1 VREKLLLNFQFTETT
16 LTRNNVGTL
25 WLTLLL
31 THCSKLPCFTL
42 VIVEL
47 LVCLVGSLHRK
58 KELELWL
65 KDREAKRKAE
75 DKEKRKPFYV
85 GSRNAVA
92 STNPFSVTGHTC
104 CHGTRT
110 TLPSNATQT
119 QDPPMAKKV
128 KPKTKPVLKEPSQ
141 PSRRPQTRSQTAK
154 PKKDTNVSRNT
165 RTRTT
170 SNAAT
175 ATVTKSS
182 RGTGT
187 QGATVTKTTRS
198 TGTQGTTVTK
208 HHCHQAPLSPSPH
221 VAQAHRAPLSP
232 SPHVAQSH
240 RASLSPSPRA
250 NNISQPSPGDLLCQR
265 DLTKAH
271 SRKIHQL

>member
-1 VREKLLLNFQFTETT
+1 MYS
-16 LTRNNVGTL
+16 LTRFDCNVCSL

-141 PSRRPQTRSQTAK
+141 PSRCDVFACAGLSNIFHLSQNEILK
-154 PKKDTNVSRNT
+154 RNFCISLYFVPINQHICT
-165 RTRTT
+165 HCII
-170 SNAAT
+170 
-175 ATVTKSS
+175 
-182 RGTGT
+182 
-187 QGATVTKTTRS
+187 RS
-198 TGTQGTTVTK
+198 T
-208 HHCHQAPLSPSPH
+208 
-221 VAQAHRAPLSP
+221 
-232 SPHVAQSH
+232 
-240 RASLSPSPRA
+240 
-250 NNISQPSPGDLLCQR
+250 I
-265 DLTKAH
+265 
-271 SRKIHQL
+271 I